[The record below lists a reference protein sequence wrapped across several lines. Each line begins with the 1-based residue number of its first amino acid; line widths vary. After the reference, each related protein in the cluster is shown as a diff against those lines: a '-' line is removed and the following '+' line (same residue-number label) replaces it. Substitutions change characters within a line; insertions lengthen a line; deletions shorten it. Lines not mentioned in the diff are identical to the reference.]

1 MREVTSMN
9 NVLTQLKEELEFSEK
24 EMKLIEL
31 EEEAIKKVVE
41 KAESESVNNKE

>member
-1 MREVTSMN
+1 MN

-31 EEEAIKKVVE
+31 EEEAIKKVVK
-41 KAESESVNNKE
+41 KAEKEPVNNKK